1 LEKKPRLGT
10 TIDNNW
16 LHKFVSPPM
25 QPQFL
30 RIVPITLLIFGS
42 AVLHAQEGESRVL
55 SAMVIGEDTIPV
67 VTLRDFTIAE
77 YRIQRSKRQQRQID
91 RLTRRVVKVY
101 PYAKVAGD
109 LMNEYDRQLST
120 LKTEK
125 ERKEYLKIAEEELKQ
140 EFEGEITNMTVTE
153 GLILIKLIDRETGD
167 TSFELIKELK
177 GSFNAFMWQTVARLF
192 GSNLKQEYDREGDD
206 KMIEEIV
213 QMIEDGEIYAP
224 RRVAKT
230 PEAKA
235 RLKNKKRS

>member
-1 LEKKPRLGT
+1 
-10 TIDNNW
+10 
-16 LHKFVSPPM
+16 M
-25 QPQFL
+25 QL
-30 RIVPITLLIFGS
+30 RILKIVSSTVFLFLCVPI
-42 AVLHAQEGESRVL
+42 HAQEGESRVL
-55 SAMVIGEDTIPV
+55 SAVVVGEDTIPV

-109 LMNEYDRQLST
+109 LMSEYDRQLASI
-120 LKTEK
+120 KTEK

-167 TSFELIKELK
+167 TSFELIKDLK

-192 GSNLKQEYDREGDD
+192 GSNLKQEYDPEGDD

-213 QMIEDGEIYAP
+213 QMIEEGEIYAP
-224 RRVAKT
+224 QRVAKT

>member
-1 LEKKPRLGT
+1 
-10 TIDNNW
+10 
-16 LHKFVSPPM
+16 M
-25 QPQFL
+25 QYLLLKLASISVFIFL
-30 RIVPITLLIFGS
+30 SS
-42 AVLHAQEGESRVL
+42 ALFAQEGESHVL
-55 SAMVIGEDTIPV
+55 SAIVVGEDTIPV

-109 LMNEYDRQLST
+109 LMSEYDRQLAT
-120 LKTEK
+120 IKTEK

-140 EFEGEITNMTVTE
+140 EFEGEITNMSVTE
-153 GLILIKLIDRETGD
+153 GLILIKLIDRETGN

-192 GSNLKQEYDREGDD
+192 GSNLKQEYDPEGDD